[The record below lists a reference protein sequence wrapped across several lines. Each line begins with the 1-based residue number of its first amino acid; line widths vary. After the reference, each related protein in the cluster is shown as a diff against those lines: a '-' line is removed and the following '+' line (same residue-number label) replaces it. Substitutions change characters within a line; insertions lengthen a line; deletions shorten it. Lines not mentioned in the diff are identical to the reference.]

1 MIYLGSTNK
10 TEYLGLSGWVH
21 SDTPKMIDFATD
33 NEIVDSI
40 LGEHINDS
48 KIHLSEEDRA
58 LLGGSITSTLMA
70 GNGSTSRTVTLS
82 SAPKMVQIF
91 LKNAPPASWNSEK
104 SCMVVNSA
112 FVLQKGM
119 STGGASLNDKSL
131 VLTNS
136 SAPSN
141 GIMYNL
147 NEEYG
152 QYVIICY
159 S

>member
-1 MIYLGSTNK
+1 MGSTNK

-82 SAPKMVQIF
+82 SAPKMYGGKQRF
-91 LKNAPPASWNSEK
+91 RASKRHVHRRRFPYRQK
-104 SCMVVNSA
+104 SCAYKQLCSVKRDYVQSQRG
-112 FVLQKGM
+112 VW
-119 STGGASLNDKSL
+119 S
-131 VLTNS
+131 VC
-136 SAPSN
+136 
-141 GIMYNL
+141 YNML
-147 NEEYG
+147 
-152 QYVIICY
+152 
-159 S
+159 